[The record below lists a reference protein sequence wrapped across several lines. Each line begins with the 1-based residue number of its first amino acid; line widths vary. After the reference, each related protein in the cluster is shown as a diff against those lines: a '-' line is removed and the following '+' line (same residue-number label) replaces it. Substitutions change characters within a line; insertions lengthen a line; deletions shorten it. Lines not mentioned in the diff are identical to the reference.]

1 MGERFLID
9 TNVVIKFFNE
19 SYSEETLHFIGNILD
34 QESIISF
41 ITQIELLVWDKS
53 QDNLEIF
60 KEFISGSQILGI
72 DQRIIEKTIEIRRE
86 SKIKIPDALI
96 AATAIQK
103 DLVLISD
110 NFKDFRRVESMGLKY
125 FNPTELYL

>member
-53 QDNLEIF
+53 KDNLEIF